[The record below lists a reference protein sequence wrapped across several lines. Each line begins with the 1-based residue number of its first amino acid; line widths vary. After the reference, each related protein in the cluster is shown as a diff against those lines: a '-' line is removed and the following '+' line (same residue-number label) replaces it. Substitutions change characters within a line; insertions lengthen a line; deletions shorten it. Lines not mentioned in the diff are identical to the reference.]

1 MRSPPDFGVRE
12 RPKRSGRK
20 PSVVRHTPGQ
30 PVTAAELQAITDS
43 SLTEKDWQAE
53 VVAYLVERGWQIY
66 HTWSSR
72 HSAAGFPDL
81 VCLRPPV
88 VAFVELKREPT
99 RGNKAELTIHQTKWI
114 RRLGRCTM
122 VKARVYRPSDRT
134 EFQEDFL

>member
-1 MRSPPDFGVRE
+1 MRSPPDFIARG

-20 PSVVRHTPGQ
+20 PSVVRHTPGP

-53 VVAYLVERGWQIY
+53 VEAYLVERGWQIY

-72 HSAAGFPDL
+72 HSAPGFPDL

-88 VAFVELKREPT
+88 VAFVGLKP
-99 RGNKAELTIHQTKWI
+99 
-114 RRLGRCTM
+114 
-122 VKARVYRPSDRT
+122 
-134 EFQEDFL
+134 